1 MRCQTRYCNK
11 TCQHDHWRRGHKQI
25 CKKIYRGGGAE
36 QYDAD
41 KKYAEA
47 AAAAF
52 VSAEDAAGATC
63 YICGEEGTE
72 GMVQGCVCRGTP
84 GLVHLSC
91 LVREAQ
97 MDGVPSLNDL
107 NEAVALLEEV
117 DRTCEELYDKSH
129 GDSQVVKAELKK
141 ARAKLARARKA
152 VARRA
157 AATAKSTAAGA

>member
-1 MRCQTRYCNK
+1 MLV
-11 TCQHDHWRRGHKQI
+11 
-25 CKKIYRGGGAE
+25 E
-36 QYDAD
+36 S
-41 KKYAEA
+41 
-47 AAAAF
+47 
-52 VSAEDAAGATC
+52 V
-63 YICGEEGTE
+63 YICRASCGRRRS
-72 GMVQGCVCRGTP
+72 GCV
-84 GLVHLSC
+84 
-91 LVREAQ
+91 
-97 MDGVPSLNDL
+97 

>member
-36 QYDAD
+36 QFDAD

-47 AAAAF
+47 ATAAF
-52 VSAEDAAGATC
+52 V
-63 YICGEEGTE
+63 
-72 GMVQGCVCRGTP
+72 
-84 GLVHLSC
+84 
-91 LVREAQ
+91 
-97 MDGVPSLNDL
+97 